1 MTGLAPEKVKQT
13 FFLLALTSLTIM
25 LLYMLRDYFTSF
37 LGAATFYIIFRTPLH
52 YLTEK
57 KRWPKLLVVIILMLV
72 SVIILVLPLGLL
84 SVMLSSKAQYLIQHY
99 TQMVGSVK
107 EWSNSIS
114 GRFGVNLLSDETIG
128 KITSAGATIIPKILS
143 TTLTSLAQLAV
154 LYFLL
159 YFMMMEGHIMEKWVI
174 ANAPF
179 KGENT
184 LLLTHELKVQTLSNA
199 IGLPILII
207 VQATISG
214 IGYWIFGMDEPFFW
228 GVITG
233 FASMIPIIG
242 AAIVWIP
249 LSIFL
254 FASDKH
260 GKGIGVALYNGLLL
274 VNVEHLLRFT
284 LLKKLGNTH
293 PIVTF
298 FGLIIGISLFGF
310 LGLIFGPL
318 LISYFLL
325 LVGIYQKEYLQQP
338 APLATLDPNE
348 G

>member
-1 MTGLAPEKVKQT
+1 MAGFAPEKVKQT
-13 FFLLALTSLTIM
+13 FFLLALSALSIM

-37 LGAATFYIIFRTPLH
+37 LGAATFYIIFRSPLH
-52 YLTEK
+52 YLHEK
-57 KRWPKLLVVIILMLV
+57 KKWPKLLVVIILMLL

-84 SVMLSSKAQYLIQHY
+84 SVMLSSKAQYMIQHY
-99 TQMVGSVK
+99 TQMIGAVK
-107 EWSNSIS
+107 GWSNSIS
-114 GRFGVNLLSDETIG
+114 GSFGVNVLSDDTLG

-143 TTLTSLAQLAV
+143 TTLTSLAQLAI

-159 YFMMMEGHIMEKWVI
+159 YFMMMEGRIMERWVV

-179 KGENT
+179 NGENT
-184 LLLTHELKVQTLSNA
+184 QLLIHELKTQTLSNA

-207 VQATISG
+207 IQATISG
-214 IGYWIFGMDEPFFW
+214 IGYWIFGLEEPFFW

-242 AAIVWIP
+242 AAIAWIP
-249 LSIFL
+249 LAVYL
-254 FASDKH
+254 FVDGKH
-260 GKGIGVALYNGLLL
+260 GKGIGMAIYNGALL
-274 VNVEHLLRFT
+274 VNVEHLVRFT

-298 FGLIIGISLFGF
+298 FGLILFGF

-318 LISYFLL
+318 LVSYFLIL
-325 LVGIYQKEYLQQP
+325 LGIYQKEYLMQP
-338 APLATLDPNE
+338 APLRDLDPNE